1 MNTIKKPTMSQ
12 DIFIILFFVMGFFL
26 IIGFFYYN
34 TTKDYKTLIDE
45 IQPLFNNYEKKIPSE
60 MIPLTP
66 KLKMSMVMW
75 LYIDNNSENSQWFSN
90 FTGDKYIIDKKGGPS
105 IMYQPYNNSIKVL
118 VKIKDLR
125 QPIPHEKNVYSEE
138 SKNIELMEK
147 TQEIEIS
154 DIKFQHWNQ
163 LVVVIDNR
171 YVDTYL
177 NATLVKSVL
186 LDNVPIF
193 NSGEIILG
201 KPKHNPN
208 CFLGKLEYKADTI
221 PLSEINALY
230 FRDKYSFTIDGEI
243 RQNIN
248 LETMKIRKDEYIKK
262 IIEDEINKNNMNDPL

>member
-125 QPIPHEKNVYSEE
+125 QPIPNEE